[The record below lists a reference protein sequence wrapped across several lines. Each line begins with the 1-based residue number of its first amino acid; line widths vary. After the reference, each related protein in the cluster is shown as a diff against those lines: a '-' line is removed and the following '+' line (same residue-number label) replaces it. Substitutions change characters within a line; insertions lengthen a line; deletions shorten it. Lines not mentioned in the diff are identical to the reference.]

1 MRMVNSPANFVK
13 FSIRSKHA
21 LLLVVA
27 VVSVTALIWKV
38 PSFIS
43 RGSSA
48 HGVEPAKKQQQGC
61 CANQP
66 AISRRMIGTYYTTE
80 DGFQSTLVLNNKG
93 PNQIAVTPIL
103 HSQNGQT
110 FTASPVAVDG
120 QSLCANIP

>member
-27 VVSVTALIWKV
+27 VVSVTALIWIV

-43 RGSSA
+43 RRTSA
-48 HGVEPAKKQQQGC
+48 NGVEPAKKQQQGC

-80 DGFQSTLVLNNKG
+80 DNFKSTLVLNNKG

-110 FTASPVAVDG
+110 FTGSPVAVG
-120 QSLCANIP
+120 GNHHPKLI